1 MRITE
6 SKLRRIIRKVI
17 AESFLNTNPGPDYI
31 KVYENDD
38 FDFKRI
44 RFAHAKNEAEVREI
58 CDSYGMDYT
67 ETEDWVIWKEIS
79 PSMTAGD
86 HLDTGRLQSP
96 GDPDY
101 GWPEVKDMHKHPG
114 FIHKD
119 HPDAPNYDVAPGMS
133 WKPRY

>member
-6 SKLRRIIRKVI
+6 SKLRCMIRNVI
-17 AESFLNTNPGPDYI
+17 KESYFNHNPGLDYI
-31 KVYENDD
+31 KIHELDE
-38 FDFKRI
+38 FDAKRV
-44 RFAHAKNEAEVREI
+44 RFAHAENEEEVRQI

-67 ETEDWVIWKEIS
+67 ETEDWVTWKEIS

-86 HLDTGRLQSP
+86 YLDTGRLQSP

-114 FIHKD
+114 FAHKERA
-119 HPDAPNYDVAPGMS
+119 DAPNYDVASGVS